1 MGARPPL
8 ARAMALRGQ
17 GPPMAALNGSDALQA
32 PRAKVRALQ
41 RRFGLWAAFAP
52 SRMGPEPPH
61 NPDVAL
67 A

>member
-32 PRAKVRALQ
+32 Q
-41 RRFGLWAAFAP
+41 RKCGLCSAGKPFGQPLRRLGWGR
-52 SRMGPEPPH
+52 SRH
-61 NPDVAL
+61 TTQT
-67 A
+67 